1 MTSEERIAQ
10 LEEEV
15 AYLRRELGDVL
26 EATSVER
33 LRRQLRVEPMQAR
46 ILLRLALAK
55 GRVVTQ
61 AQLMDLHDR
70 AVSPNTLRVHL
81 HRLSKAVGTPVA
93 MAAWRGYVITPAGAA
108 LVART
113 LRPAQDCAA

>member
-1 MTSEERIAQ
+1 MSPGERIAQ

-15 AYLRRELGDVL
+15 AYLKRELGDVL

-33 LRRQLRVEPMQAR
+33 LRRELRVEPMQAR
-46 ILLRLALAK
+46 ILLRLALAR

-70 AVSPNTLRVHL
+70 AVSPNTLRVHI
-81 HRLSKAVGTPVA
+81 HRLSRAVGTPVA
-93 MAAWRGYVITPAGAA
+93 TAAWRGYVITPAGAA
-108 LVART
+108 VVDRALQPPR
-113 LRPAQDCAA
+113 DCAA